1 MIYELIGRLAV
12 WTVRKRLVRPNPPP
26 SRLSVLGLGL
36 IGALVGLVVVGVLVG
51 RTGED
56 EGPG

>member
-12 WTVRKRLVRPNPPP
+12 WTVRKRLVRPNAPP
-26 SRLSVLGLGL
+26 SRLPVLGLGL

-56 EGPG
+56 EGPA